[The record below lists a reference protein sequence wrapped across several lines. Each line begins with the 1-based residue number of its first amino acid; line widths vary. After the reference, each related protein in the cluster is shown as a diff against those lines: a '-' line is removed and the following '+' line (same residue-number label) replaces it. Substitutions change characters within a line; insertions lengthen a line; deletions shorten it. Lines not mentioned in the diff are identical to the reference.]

1 MLQVGRGRMDEDVV
15 EVIFV
20 EDAGGADGTRE
31 DERRYDSFCTSRCVP
46 CAVINARKILQVH
59 RE

>member
-1 MLQVGRGRMDEDVV
+1 VALGFCRSKLIAVLQVDRADEDVV

-31 DERRYDSFCTSRCVP
+31 NERRYNTHVSYCFLDW
-46 CAVINARKILQVH
+46 
-59 RE
+59 